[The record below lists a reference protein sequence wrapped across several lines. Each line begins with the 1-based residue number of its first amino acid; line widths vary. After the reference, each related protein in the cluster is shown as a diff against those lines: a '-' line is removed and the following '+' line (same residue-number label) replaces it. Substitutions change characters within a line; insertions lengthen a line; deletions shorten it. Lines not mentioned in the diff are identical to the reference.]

1 MRDVFVAGVGRIPFR
16 SRYPLNYQELA
27 LEAAKV
33 AIEDAQATPSDLD
46 FVVYSIYNDLLLRQ
60 GTPDVM
66 LHEYLGFSG
75 KPAQRVTQGAATGG
89 YAIRTAFAEIA
100 SGLSDVCLVL
110 AVQKAL
116 DVTTDVAGQ
125 RGDAALTAENWT
137 LDAIW
142 DMPFAQQPWA
152 LILNRYIA
160 QYGKPTPS
168 DLAAIAVK
176 NRGNAVL
183 NPFAQLRKPVTLD
196 EVLNSRLIGEP
207 TTMYES
213 CLYSECSA
221 AVVLCSEDAAQ
232 HLPRRLRL
240 SGVGTCHA
248 DGVAWSDPQEPA
260 GIPSVGGAARRAY
273 AMAGID
279 DPVSQ
284 VDVFEV
290 HDLTTGVELICYEEL
305 GLCGRGE
312 ATEFLRGG
320 SVQRTGPTPVNP
332 SGGRIACGHIAGVS
346 AVFSFAEVTDQL
358 LNRAG
363 GRQVATPHGVGVVS
377 ATGGAGL
384 SLGSAAVLSRCAE

>member
-1 MRDVFVAGVGRIPFR
+1 MG
-16 SRYPLNYQELA
+16 
-27 LEAAKV
+27 AAK
-33 AIEDAQATPSDLD
+33 AALADAEADTAAVDS
-46 FVVYSIYNDLLLRQ
+46 VVYSIYNDLLLRQ

-89 YAIRTAFAEIA
+89 YAIRAAYADIA
-100 SGLSDVCLVL
+100 SGLSNACLVI

-116 DVTTDVAGQ
+116 DVTTAVAGQ

-137 LDAIW
+137 LDATW

-160 QYGKPTPS
+160 QYGLPLPE

-183 NPFAQLRKPVTLD
+183 NPYAQLRTPATVE
-196 EVLNSRLIGEP
+196 EVLNARLVGAP

-213 CLYSECSA
+213 CLYSETAA
-221 AVVLCSEDAAQ
+221 AVLLVSDDAPKS
-232 HLPRRLRL
+232 LPRRLQL
-240 SGVGTCHA
+240 TGVGTCHA
-248 DGVAWSDPQEPA
+248 DGVAWSDAEGIP
-260 GIPSVGGAARRAY
+260 GIPSVAGSAQRAY
-273 AMAGID
+273 RMAGIT
-279 DPVSQ
+279 DPALQ
-284 VDVFEV
+284 VDLFEV

-305 GLCGRGE
+305 GLAERGKGVE
-312 ATEFLRGG
+312 LLRSGATQRDG
-320 SVQRTGPTPVNP
+320 SIPVNP

-346 AVFSFAEVTDQL
+346 AVHSFGEVADQL

-363 GRQVATPHGVGVVS
+363 DRQVPTSKGVGVVS
-377 ATGGAGL
+377 STGGAGL
-384 SLGSAAVLSRCAE
+384 SLGAAAVLTR

>member
-1 MRDVFVAGVGRIPFR
+1 MRNVYIAGTGRLPFK
-16 SRYPLNYQELA
+16 SKYPFNYQELA
-27 LEAAKV
+27 LGAAK
-33 AIEDAQATPSDLD
+33 AALADAEADTAAVDS
-46 FVVYSIYNDLLLRQ
+46 VVYSIYNDLLLRQ

-89 YAIRTAFAEIA
+89 YAIRAAYADIA
-100 SGLSDVCLVL
+100 SGLSNACLVI

-116 DVTTDVAGQ
+116 DVTTAVAGQ

-137 LDAIW
+137 LDATW

-160 QYGKPTPS
+160 QYGLPLPE

-183 NPFAQLRKPVTLD
+183 NPYAQLRTPVTVE
-196 EVLNSRLIGEP
+196 EVLNARLVGAP

-213 CLYSECSA
+213 CLYSETAA
-221 AVVLCSEDAAQ
+221 AVLLVSDDAPKS
-232 HLPRRLRL
+232 LPRRLQL
-240 SGVGTCHA
+240 TGVGTCHA
-248 DGVAWSDPQEPA
+248 DGVAWSDAEGIP
-260 GIPSVGGAARRAY
+260 GIPSVAGSAQRAY
-273 AMAGID
+273 RMAGIT
-279 DPVSQ
+279 DPASQ
-284 VDVFEV
+284 VDLFEV

-305 GLCGRGE
+305 GLAERGKGVE
-312 ATEFLRGG
+312 LLRSGATQRDG
-320 SVQRTGPTPVNP
+320 SIPVNP

-346 AVFSFAEVTDQL
+346 AVHSFGEVADQL

-363 GRQVATPHGVGVVS
+363 DRQVPTSKGVGVVS
-377 ATGGAGL
+377 STGGAGL
-384 SLGSAAVLSRCAE
+384 SLGAAAVLTR